1 MSNVYTVQAPQ
12 GSPQWCKVLTQSIST
27 CLKELTAELTAE
39 QRDIKSSVLNIEA
52 KFDHLSQRI
61 LDEVNSATVIAK
73 EALDIAQ
80 EAKQDVL
87 NLNNKFSKIEQ
98 EHEILK
104 IRYNGLRHE
113 NVRLQTQQDAQ
124 ESYSRRDNLLI
135 RGITDDGQ
143 DDDKSCMRLV
153 RDFFVQKLK
162 LSNDKAESIV
172 FVRCHRIGKKSQYKR
187 QMIVRFQYFADRQF
201 IWDNR
206 YQLKN
211 TSFSLSENFASEVE
225 YKRRLLYPIL
235 STAKRSHKYDKVY
248 LNGDVLRISGRDYS
262 VEDIGNLPKDLHPN
276 NFAVKQNEQ
285 WLIFGGIHSR
295 YYFLSNFYKVP
306 LTYKNI
312 EFEDLETAYQYAKA
326 STFNDHVSCE
336 NILCSTSP
344 SAAKRIG
351 GSIKNFKSK
360 DWDKVKQDIMLEL
373 LRIKF
378 IPGSDLAKRLVAT
391 SGKSLAEAGQSGVYS
406 IGMTLNNKELFDTQK
421 WTKNVLGEL
430 LMKVRQELM

>member
-1 MSNVYTVQAPQ
+1 MGRWIWGVGNVRNGLVR
-12 GSPQWCKVLTQSIST
+12 GESGWST
-27 CLKELTAELTAE
+27 FEE
-39 QRDIKSSVLNIEA
+39 REA
-52 KFDHLSQRI
+52 KAMMNCLLRIIFNKNIVAEIGISCLLELGGTSRWWRRLRHICRKYNMEELEQLSWY
-61 LDEVNSATVIAK
+61 A
-73 EALDIAQ
+73 
-80 EAKQDVL
+80 
-87 NLNNKFSKIEQ
+87 
-98 EHEILK
+98 EHMNE
-104 IRYNGLRHE
+104 NGLRMMRVCE
-113 NVRLQTQQDAQ
+113 R
-124 ESYSRRDNLLI
+124 ESYWKKEVKERIELEGRRMW
-135 RGITDDGQ
+135 
-143 DDDKSCMRLV
+143 KS
-153 RDFFVQKLK
+153 
-162 LSNDKAESIV
+162 
-172 FVRCHRIGKKSQYKR
+172 
-187 QMIVRFQYFADRQF
+187 
-201 IWDNR
+201 
-206 YQLKN
+206 
-211 TSFSLSENFASEVE
+211 
-225 YKRRLLYPIL
+225 
-235 STAKRSHKYDKVY
+235 
-248 LNGDVLRISGRDYS
+248 ISGRDYS
-262 VEDIGNLPKDLHPN
+262 VEEIGNLPKDLHPN

-344 SAAKRIG
+344 SAAKHIG

>member
-1 MSNVYTVQAPQ
+1 
-12 GSPQWCKVLTQSIST
+12 
-27 CLKELTAELTAE
+27 
-39 QRDIKSSVLNIEA
+39 
-52 KFDHLSQRI
+52 
-61 LDEVNSATVIAK
+61 
-73 EALDIAQ
+73 
-80 EAKQDVL
+80 
-87 NLNNKFSKIEQ
+87 
-98 EHEILK
+98 
-104 IRYNGLRHE
+104 
-113 NVRLQTQQDAQ
+113 
-124 ESYSRRDNLLI
+124 
-135 RGITDDGQ
+135 
-143 DDDKSCMRLV
+143 
-153 RDFFVQKLK
+153 
-162 LSNDKAESIV
+162 
-172 FVRCHRIGKKSQYKR
+172 
-187 QMIVRFQYFADRQF
+187 MIVRFQYFADRQL

-262 VEDIGNLPKDLHPN
+262 VEEIGNLPKDLHPN

-306 LTYKNI
+306 LTYKNT